1 MKPDFKIVLFVKKFF
16 FFVTGLFF
24 VTKAFLIRVLS
35 RYEHGQLK
43 IKQIAQEGIKNPC
56 LAG

>member
-1 MKPDFKIVLFVKKFF
+1 MKPDYKIVLFVKNFF
-16 FFVTGLFF
+16 FFVNRLFF

-43 IKQIAQEGIKNPC
+43 IKLPKKE
-56 LAG
+56 

>member
-43 IKQIAQEGIKNPC
+43 IKSPKKE
-56 LAG
+56 

>member
-1 MKPDFKIVLFVKKFF
+1 MKPDYKIVLFVKK
-16 FFVTGLFF
+16 FF

-43 IKQIAQEGIKNPC
+43 IKLPKKE
-56 LAG
+56 